1 VAFSLRAGWP
11 GQAQGQCSFREMES
25 SPAMASRFE
34 KHFVAKG
41 RNQLEFTLFPDGTL
55 FTIGE
60 ISNQNKKE
68 IMKPTFLMFFFLM
81 VVSATVF
88 AGLYV
93 YFQPLVEKN
102 ALAFSVGLVV
112 IMVVGM
118 FGMMHSIINGTTIE
132 EKKIY

>member
-1 VAFSLRAGWP
+1 
-11 GQAQGQCSFREMES
+11 
-25 SPAMASRFE
+25 
-34 KHFVAKG
+34 
-41 RNQLEFTLFPDGTL
+41 
-55 FTIGE
+55 
-60 ISNQNKKE
+60 
-68 IMKPTFLMFFFLM
+68 MKPTFLMFFFLM

-112 IMVVGM
+112 IMVIGM

-132 EKKIY
+132 EKKLY

>member
-1 VAFSLRAGWP
+1 
-11 GQAQGQCSFREMES
+11 
-25 SPAMASRFE
+25 
-34 KHFVAKG
+34 
-41 RNQLEFTLFPDGTL
+41 
-55 FTIGE
+55 
-60 ISNQNKKE
+60 
-68 IMKPTFLMFFFLM
+68 MFFFLM
-81 VVSATVF
+81 VFSATVF

-132 EKKIY
+132 EKKLY